1 MDENIFK
8 ELCHRLKKPWC
19 YSFTLYFI
27 FVVVVLGGTGIWLP
41 FFKAEPFSMEEF
53 AINIITYS
61 CALIVPAAVNIFVTI
76 KDYRN
81 IVSLVIITL
90 VLVASVI
97 FCVGFSVFKDALWS
111 SIICCILSLILWVIA
126 NSDNE
131 QLRDDSFRQSVKDK
145 SEKLA
150 SNWK

>member
-1 MDENIFK
+1 MG
-8 ELCHRLKKPWC
+8 
-19 YSFTLYFI
+19 TLYWWFTK
-27 FVVVVLGGTGIWLP
+27 G
-41 FFKAEPFSMEEF
+41 PFSIEEF

-76 KDYRN
+76 KNYKN

-97 FCVGFSVFKDALWS
+97 FCVAYSVFNDALWT
-111 SIICCILSLILWVIA
+111 SIICCVLSLILWVIA

-131 QLRDDSFRQSVKDK
+131 QLRDDSFRQDIKDK

-150 SNWK
+150 SNW

>member
-1 MDENIFK
+1 MIYR
-8 ELCHRLKKPWC
+8 RLNVNLTQYCKK
-19 YSFTLYFI
+19 
-27 FVVVVLGGTGIWLP
+27 G
-41 FFKAEPFSMEEF
+41 PFSIEEF

-76 KDYRN
+76 KNYKN

-97 FCVGFSVFKDALWS
+97 FCVAYSVFNDALWT
-111 SIICCILSLILWVIA
+111 SIICCVLSLILWVIA

-131 QLRDDSFRQSVKDK
+131 QLRDDSFRQDIKDK

-150 SNWK
+150 SNW

>member
-1 MDENIFK
+1 MDENIYS
-8 ELCHRLKKPWC
+8 ELYHRFKKPWC
-19 YSFTLYFI
+19 NSFALYLI
-27 FVVVVLGGTGIWLP
+27 FVVGVLGGTGIWLP
-41 FFKAEPFSMEEF
+41 LFKKGPFSIEEF

-76 KDYRN
+76 KNYKN

-97 FCVGFSVFKDALWS
+97 FCVAYSVFNDALWT
-111 SIICCILSLILWVIA
+111 SIICCVLSLILWVIA

-131 QLRDDSFRQSVKDK
+131 QLLDDSFRQDIKDK
-145 SEKLA
+145 SEKLD
-150 SNWK
+150 SNW

>member
-1 MDENIFK
+1 MKNKKYLFFISLVFLCAFSIRFVQARDITSFNEGWSFK
-8 ELCHRLKKPWC
+8 K
-19 YSFTLYFI
+19 
-27 FVVVVLGGTGIWLP
+27 G
-41 FFKAEPFSMEEF
+41 PFSIEEF

-76 KDYRN
+76 KNYKN

-97 FCVGFSVFKDALWS
+97 FCVAYSVFNDALWT
-111 SIICCILSLILWVIA
+111 SIICCVLSLILWVIA

-131 QLRDDSFRQSVKDK
+131 QLRDDSFRQDIKDK

-150 SNWK
+150 SNW